1 MGLLSE
7 IAIRKR
13 LAAGDLVIDPAPTA
27 EQFDSDSVEVQFGDK
42 VYVWDDISGGAAVA
56 QRLWD
61 RAKFDYK
68 KFADKW
74 LKEVKPDEDGIITM
88 RPGRFYL
95 ADLKQYTKLPRDLAM
110 HIEGKSSLAR
120 LGLAVHL
127 TAPHAHAGW
136 HGRLT
141 LEMYNFGPFNLELKA
156 GVPSGQ
162 LTFWRVEDPPEE
174 VASKTFTGQDKASGS
189 KA

>member
-1 MGLLSE
+1 MMSKPATHRSTASARTSGGS
-7 IAIRKR
+7 AK
-13 LAAGDLVIDPAPTA
+13 APVTASHAPTGETESA
-27 EQFDSDSVEVQFGDK
+27 RPRK
-42 VYVWDDISGGAAVA
+42 
-56 QRLWD
+56 
-61 RAKFDYK
+61 
-68 KFADKW
+68 KW

-156 GVPSGQ
+156 GVPIGQ
-162 LTFWRVEDPPEE
+162 ITFWRVEDPPAV
-174 VASKTFTGQDKASGS
+174 VASKTFTGQEKASGS
-189 KA
+189 TG